1 VIDASR
7 LVSRDQRVKTIRSRV
22 FLVHPTPDMSVTIQS
37 SVNVLESC
45 HLDLMPF
52 HIAHD
57 GPAPIKTYFRP
68 QPAVTESFPGQDGT
82 LVDDTPVLETE
93 EEGSTIPES
102 TEPSQTDDMK
112 MDAPDT
118 STPAIESIES
128 MSISD
133 PAPLTDPSPDPT
145 RRLTA
150 AFRGRIVQGLRV
162 DLPSG
167 YSGLVLRA
175 PTPSS
180 TSLDDSTTKSPSV
193 SASTSKQASSA
204 PVGTKSTE
212 DTKSK
217 KLAAAA
223 AAKTKRASRRAKRA
237 GVAVEPEP
245 EVEVE
250 PESHSEQPLDEGHED
265 QPMDEASREGNV
277 VLVTSISHEE
287 ESTETKTKL
296 LVPTGTFSSFV
307 LWNPDISVDE
317 GKDEYMRTLKE
328 WIDISSEVRRF
339 IAHINYCSIFTQ
351 IHRY

>member
-1 VIDASR
+1 
-7 LVSRDQRVKTIRSRV
+7 
-22 FLVHPTPDMSVTIQS
+22 
-37 SVNVLESC
+37 
-45 HLDLMPF
+45 MPF
-52 HIAHD
+52 HISHD

-82 LVDDTPVLETE
+82 LVDDTPVVETE
-93 EEGSTIPES
+93 EEESTIPES

-112 MDAPDT
+112 VDAPDT
-118 STPAIESIES
+118 STPAIES

-133 PAPLTDPSPDPT
+133 PASLTDPLPDPT

-150 AFRGRIVQGLRV
+150 AFRGRVVQGLRV
-162 DLPSG
+162 DIPSG

-180 TSLDDSTTKSPSV
+180 TSLDDSTTKSPS
-193 SASTSKQASSA
+193 ASGSISKQASSA
-204 PVGTKSTE
+204 PAGTKSTE
-212 DTKSK
+212 DSKSK

-250 PESHSEQPLDEGHED
+250 PESHSEQPLGEGHED
-265 QPMDEASREGNV
+265 QPMDEASREGND

-339 IAHINYCSIFTQ
+339 IAHINYCSTFTQ